1 MASPTPSPPDAPVSS
16 QKSPNRHVHL
26 NDLSG
31 VAQLA
36 TEATLGTTRL
46 VEAVHAAVWS
56 SLRPGADARS
66 RTAGL
71 TGWVYR
77 TVRHITQ
84 LAGGSAV
91 ETLGAVEN
99 ILGPTPPPTSEG
111 RRRFLSIL
119 NGVFG
124 DHLAASDSP
133 LACSFSLRTPEGQRL
148 DFARTDAGTDDTV
161 VLFVHGL
168 CLSDRAWAAT
178 AHHSGHVGA
187 VAEAVG
193 GTPVLARYNTGRAI
207 STNGRALSEHLSR
220 LPAGPASPSRIVLV
234 THSMGGLVARSA
246 VRHAHQTGASWPQ
259 LVTDTIYLGTPH
271 RGSPLE
277 RAGNWVEQQ
286 LRRTPFSAP
295 FAALA
300 TLRSQ
305 GIQDLRHGTIAAD
318 DISSSAR
325 SDTASRPPGRSLYVA
340 ATLASQSPVRSAVGD
355 GLVPVSSALDTP
367 DPTRSG
373 PHRIFEHRGHLDL
386 LHDPAV
392 TEHLCRWLSPSDAA

>member
-16 QKSPNRHVHL
+16 QEAPVRHVPL

-56 SLRPGADARS
+56 SLRPGADARL

-111 RRRFLSIL
+111 RRRLLSIL

-124 DHLAASDSP
+124 DYLAASDSP
-133 LACSFSLRTPEGQRL
+133 LACSFSLRTPEGHRL
-148 DFARTDAGTDDTV
+148 DLNQPDVGTADTL

-168 CLSDRAWAAT
+168 CLSDRAWAPT
-178 AHHSGHVGA
+178 AEHSGHIA
-187 VAEAVG
+187 PLTAAVG
-193 GTPVLARYNTGRAI
+193 GTPILARYNTGRSLWI
-207 STNGRALSEHLSR
+207 NGRALAEHLSR
-220 LPAGPASPSRIVLV
+220 LTDGPAGPSRLVLV
-234 THSMGGLVARSA
+234 THSMGGLVVRSA
-246 VRHAHQTGASWPQ
+246 IRHARRTAAHWPH

-277 RAGNWVEQQ
+277 RAGKWVEQQ

-305 GIQDLRHGTIAAD
+305 GIQDLRHGTLGPD
-318 DISSSAR
+318 DPSSSAQG
-325 SDTASRPPGRSLYVA
+325 DPPDRPPGRSLYVA
-340 ATLASQSPVRSAVGD
+340 AALTSRSPTRNAVGD
-355 GLVPVSSALDTP
+355 GLVPVTSAFDAP
-367 DPTRSG
+367 VPMRSA
-373 PHRIFEHRGHLDL
+373 PHRVFENRGHLDL
-386 LHDPAV
+386 LHDPAI
-392 TEHLCRWLSPSDAA
+392 TNHLRRWLSTADGA